1 MQVAVRDIA
10 ARCRRCGSTDFAPAA
25 GSDLRLT
32 SVLACSGC
40 GERATYREL
49 LEQIGEEAIR
59 RANESIERLK
69 RRPKKK

>member
-1 MQVAVRDIA
+1 MQVAVRDIVA
-10 ARCRRCGSTDFAPAA
+10 NCRRCGSTDFAPAA
-25 GSDLRLT
+25 GNELRLT